1 MRGFIIAFIGLM
13 STYSFDFKWSP
24 IYLILLQWKNTLTVA
39 KLMWVGGAC
48 QHTMFITNPNA
59 IFVSNGPFPGVGK
72 PYHKQR

>member
-1 MRGFIIAFIGLM
+1 
-13 STYSFDFKWSP
+13 
-24 IYLILLQWKNTLTVA
+24 
-39 KLMWVGGAC
+39 MWVGGAC